1 MLVRHQPMKKCASS
15 RYETPTTSLS
25 EGEREKG
32 FTSTLFFILETRIQ
46 IQIMLRKVVLSN
58 LARKALLHRTR
69 TNAIASTSSSSSSSS
84 SRLFRSSSSF
94 MSANNINNNKQI
106 STSSSN
112 AFAEEQ
118 QQQEQQENDKMG
130 EDKTRYN
137 KSSGPVAKLL
147 HLIFKNQ
154 PIDSQKLYT
163 LAVENAVEIHSRRHM
178 KILLQSIKSRKQFT
192 TSENNIT
199 NKNKKKKKRFD
210 GFIKAARPL
219 DASGKTTKV
228 TYTFSVEERGRK
240 HLEKLGLIE
249 ARAEEEGNNNSE

>member
-1 MLVRHQPMKKCASS
+1 MNTK
-15 RYETPTTSLS
+15 
-25 EGEREKG
+25 
-32 FTSTLFFILETRIQ
+32 
-46 IQIMLRKVVLSN
+46 
-58 LARKALLHRTR
+58 
-69 TNAIASTSSSSSSSS
+69 
-84 SRLFRSSSSF
+84 
-94 MSANNINNNKQI
+94 NINKQI

-112 AFAEEQ
+112 LFAEEQ
-118 QQQEQQENDKMG
+118 QQQQEQEDDKMG

-154 PIDSQKLYT
+154 PIDSQKLYQ

-192 TSENNIT
+192 TSENNNNT

-210 GFIKAARPL
+210 GFIKAARPF

-249 ARAEEEGNNNSE
+249 ARAEEEGNNNKGE

>member
-1 MLVRHQPMKKCASS
+1 MCIFAMIRNAVS
-15 RYETPTTSLS
+15 SLS

-32 FTSTLFFILETRIQ
+32 FTSTLFFILETRIR

-58 LARKALLHRTR
+58 LARIALLHRTR
-69 TNAIASTSSSSSSSS
+69 TNAIASTSSSSSSSIQ
-84 SRLFRSSSSF
+84 LFRSSSSF
-94 MSANNINNNKQI
+94 MNTNKNNNKQI

-118 QQQEQQENDKMG
+118 QQQQENDKMG

-192 TSENNIT
+192 ASENNNNT

-249 ARAEEEGNNNSE
+249 ARAEEEGNNNNSE

>member
-1 MLVRHQPMKKCASS
+1 
-15 RYETPTTSLS
+15 
-25 EGEREKG
+25 
-32 FTSTLFFILETRIQ
+32 
-46 IQIMLRKVVLSN
+46 MLRKVVLSN
-58 LARKALLHRTR
+58 LARIALLHRTR
-69 TNAIASTSSSSSSSS
+69 TNAIASTSSSSSSSIQ
-84 SRLFRSSSSF
+84 LFRSSSSF
-94 MSANNINNNKQI
+94 MNTNKNNNKQI

-112 AFAEEQ
+112 AFAEE
-118 QQQEQQENDKMG
+118 QENDKMG

-192 TSENNIT
+192 ASENNNNT

-249 ARAEEEGNNNSE
+249 ARAEEEGNNNNSE

>member
-1 MLVRHQPMKKCASS
+1 MKKCASS
-15 RYETPTTSLS
+15 RYKTPTTSLS

-69 TNAIASTSSSSSSSS
+69 TNAIASTSSTSASSQ
-84 SRLFRSSSSF
+84 LFRSSSSF
-94 MSANNINNNKQI
+94 MNANNINNNKQI

-118 QQQEQQENDKMG
+118 QQQQENDKMG

-249 ARAEEEGNNNSE
+249 ARAEEEGNNNNSE

>member
-1 MLVRHQPMKKCASS
+1 MKKCASS
-15 RYETPTTSLS
+15 RYKTPTTSLS

-32 FTSTLFFILETRIQ
+32 FTSTLFFILETRIR

-58 LARKALLHRTR
+58 LARVALLHRTR
-69 TNAIASTSSSSSSSS
+69 TNAIASTSSSSSFQS
-84 SRLFRSSSSF
+84 FRSSSSF
-94 MSANNINNNKQI
+94 MNTKNINKQI

-112 AFAEEQ
+112 LFAEEQ
-118 QQQEQQENDKMG
+118 QQQQEQEDDKMG

-154 PIDSQKLYT
+154 PIDSQKLYQ

-192 TSENNIT
+192 TSENNNNT
-199 NKNKKKKKRFD
+199 NKNIKKKKRFD

-249 ARAEEEGNNNSE
+249 ARAEEEGNNNNSE

>member
-1 MLVRHQPMKKCASS
+1 MKKCASS

-112 AFAEEQ
+112 AFAEE

>member
-1 MLVRHQPMKKCASS
+1 MKKCASS
-15 RYETPTTSLS
+15 RYKTPTTSLS

-32 FTSTLFFILETRIQ
+32 FTSTLFFILETRIR

-58 LARKALLHRTR
+58 LARVALLHRTR

-84 SRLFRSSSSF
+84 SSIQLFRSSSSF
-94 MSANNINNNKQI
+94 MNTNKNNNKQI

-112 AFAEEQ
+112 AFAEEKQ
-118 QQQEQQENDKMG
+118 QQQENDKMG

-178 KILLQSIKSRKQFT
+178 KILLQSIKSRKQFAA
-192 TSENNIT
+192 SENNNNNT

-249 ARAEEEGNNNSE
+249 ARAEEEGNNNNSE

>member
-1 MLVRHQPMKKCASS
+1 MCIFAMIRNAVS
-15 RYETPTTSLS
+15 SLS

-69 TNAIASTSSSSSSSS
+69 TNAIASTSSTSASSQLS
-84 SRLFRSSSSF
+84 RSSSSF
-94 MSANNINNNKQI
+94 MNANNINNKQI
-106 STSSSN
+106 STSSSH
-112 AFAEEQ
+112 AEEQ
-118 QQQEQQENDKMG
+118 QQQQQENDKMG

-154 PIDSQKLYT
+154 PIDSQKLYA

-249 ARAEEEGNNNSE
+249 ARAEEEGNNNNSE

>member
-1 MLVRHQPMKKCASS
+1 MKKCASS
-15 RYETPTTSLS
+15 RYKTPTTSLS

-32 FTSTLFFILETRIQ
+32 FTSTLFFILETRIR

-58 LARKALLHRTR
+58 LARIALLHRTR
-69 TNAIASTSSSSSSSS
+69 TNAIASTSSSSSSSIQ
-84 SRLFRSSSSF
+84 LFRSSSSF
-94 MSANNINNNKQI
+94 MNTNKNNNKQI

-118 QQQEQQENDKMG
+118 QQQQENDKMG

-192 TSENNIT
+192 MSENNIT

-249 ARAEEEGNNNSE
+249 ARAEEEGNNNNSE

>member
-1 MLVRHQPMKKCASS
+1 
-15 RYETPTTSLS
+15 
-25 EGEREKG
+25 
-32 FTSTLFFILETRIQ
+32 
-46 IQIMLRKVVLSN
+46 MLRKVVLSN
-58 LARKALLHRTR
+58 LARVALLHRTR

-84 SRLFRSSSSF
+84 IQLFRSSSSF
-94 MSANNINNNKQI
+94 MNTNKNNNKQI

-118 QQQEQQENDKMG
+118 QQQQENDKMG

-249 ARAEEEGNNNSE
+249 ARAEEEGNNNNSE

>member
-1 MLVRHQPMKKCASS
+1 MKKCASS
-15 RYETPTTSLS
+15 RYKTPTTSLS

-32 FTSTLFFILETRIQ
+32 FTSTLFFILETRIR

-58 LARKALLHRTR
+58 LARVALLHRTR
-69 TNAIASTSSSSSSSS
+69 TNAIASTSSSSSSSIQ
-84 SRLFRSSSSF
+84 LFRSSSSF
-94 MSANNINNNKQI
+94 MNTNKNNNKQI

-118 QQQEQQENDKMG
+118 QQQQQQENDKMG

-178 KILLQSIKSRKQFT
+178 KILLQSIKSRKQFAA
-192 TSENNIT
+192 SENNNNNT

-249 ARAEEEGNNNSE
+249 ARAEEEGNNNNSE

>member
-1 MLVRHQPMKKCASS
+1 MKKCASS
-15 RYETPTTSLS
+15 RYKTPTTSLS

-32 FTSTLFFILETRIQ
+32 FTSTLFFILETRIR

-58 LARKALLHRTR
+58 LARVALLHRTR

-84 SRLFRSSSSF
+84 IQLFRSSSSF
-94 MSANNINNNKQI
+94 MNTNKNNNKQI

-118 QQQEQQENDKMG
+118 QQQQQQENDKMG

-192 TSENNIT
+192 ASENNNNNT

-249 ARAEEEGNNNSE
+249 ARAEEEGNNNDSE

>member
-1 MLVRHQPMKKCASS
+1 MKKCASS
-15 RYETPTTSLS
+15 RYKTPTTSLS

-32 FTSTLFFILETRIQ
+32 FTSTLFFILETRIR

-58 LARKALLHRTR
+58 LARVALLHRTR

-84 SRLFRSSSSF
+84 IQLFRSSSSF
-94 MSANNINNNKQI
+94 MNTNKNNNKQI

-118 QQQEQQENDKMG
+118 QQQQQQENDKMG

-178 KILLQSIKSRKQFT
+178 KILLQSIKSRKQFAA
-192 TSENNIT
+192 SENN
-199 NKNKKKKKRFD
+199 
-210 GFIKAARPL
+210 
-219 DASGKTTKV
+219 
-228 TYTFSVEERGRK
+228 
-240 HLEKLGLIE
+240 
-249 ARAEEEGNNNSE
+249 NNNRTKIKRRRNDSMVL

>member
-1 MLVRHQPMKKCASS
+1 MLVRHQSMKKCASL

-69 TNAIASTSSSSSSSS
+69 TNAIASTSSSSSSSQ
-84 SRLFRSSSSF
+84 LFRSSSSF
-94 MSANNINNNKQI
+94 MNANNINNNKQI

-112 AFAEEQ
+112 AFAEE

-192 TSENNIT
+192 TSENNNT

-249 ARAEEEGNNNSE
+249 VRAEEEGNNNNSD

>member
-1 MLVRHQPMKKCASS
+1 MLVRHQSMKKCASL

-84 SRLFRSSSSF
+84 QLFRSSSSF
-94 MSANNINNNKQI
+94 MNANNINNNKQI

-112 AFAEEQ
+112 AFAEE

-192 TSENNIT
+192 MSENNIT

-249 ARAEEEGNNNSE
+249 ARAEEEGNNNNSE

>member
-1 MLVRHQPMKKCASS
+1 M
-15 RYETPTTSLS
+15 
-25 EGEREKG
+25 
-32 FTSTLFFILETRIQ
+32 
-46 IQIMLRKVVLSN
+46 N
-58 LARKALLHRTR
+58 
-69 TNAIASTSSSSSSSS
+69 
-84 SRLFRSSSSF
+84 
-94 MSANNINNNKQI
+94 ANNINNKQI
-106 STSSSN
+106 STSSSH
-112 AFAEEQ
+112 AEEQ
-118 QQQEQQENDKMG
+118 QQQQQQENDKMG

-154 PIDSQKLYT
+154 PIDSQKLYA

-249 ARAEEEGNNNSE
+249 ARAEEEGNNNNSE

>member
-1 MLVRHQPMKKCASS
+1 
-15 RYETPTTSLS
+15 
-25 EGEREKG
+25 
-32 FTSTLFFILETRIQ
+32 
-46 IQIMLRKVVLSN
+46 MLRKVVLSN

-69 TNAIASTSSSSSSSS
+69 TNAIASTSSTSASSQ
-84 SRLFRSSSSF
+84 LFRSSSSF
-94 MSANNINNNKQI
+94 MNANNINNKQI
-106 STSSSN
+106 STSSSH
-112 AFAEEQ
+112 AEEQ
-118 QQQEQQENDKMG
+118 QQQQQENDKMG

-154 PIDSQKLYT
+154 PIDSQKLYA

-249 ARAEEEGNNNSE
+249 ARAEEEGNNNNSE

>member
-1 MLVRHQPMKKCASS
+1 MKKCASS
-15 RYETPTTSLS
+15 RYKTPTTSLS

-32 FTSTLFFILETRIQ
+32 FTSTLFFILETRIR

-58 LARKALLHRTR
+58 LARVALLHRTR
-69 TNAIASTSSSSSSSS
+69 TNAIASTSSSSSSSIQ
-84 SRLFRSSSSF
+84 LFRSSSSF
-94 MSANNINNNKQI
+94 MNTNKNNNKQI

-118 QQQEQQENDKMG
+118 QQQQQQQENDKMG

-178 KILLQSIKSRKQFT
+178 KI
-192 TSENNIT
+192 
-199 NKNKKKKKRFD
+199 
-210 GFIKAARPL
+210 
-219 DASGKTTKV
+219 
-228 TYTFSVEERGRK
+228 
-240 HLEKLGLIE
+240 
-249 ARAEEEGNNNSE
+249 

>member
-1 MLVRHQPMKKCASS
+1 MKKCASS
-15 RYETPTTSLS
+15 RYKTPTTSLS

-32 FTSTLFFILETRIQ
+32 FTSTLFFILETRIR

-58 LARKALLHRTR
+58 LARVALLHRTR

-84 SRLFRSSSSF
+84 SSSIQLFRSSSSF
-94 MSANNINNNKQI
+94 MNTNKNNNKQI

-112 AFAEEQ
+112 AFAE
-118 QQQEQQENDKMG
+118 EQQENDKMG

-192 TSENNIT
+192 ASENNNNNA

-249 ARAEEEGNNNSE
+249 ARAEEEGNNNNSE

>member
-1 MLVRHQPMKKCASS
+1 MLVRHQSMKKCASL

-84 SRLFRSSSSF
+84 QLFRSSSSF
-94 MSANNINNNKQI
+94 MNANNINNNKQI

-112 AFAEEQ
+112 AFAEE

-192 TSENNIT
+192 TSENNNT

-249 ARAEEEGNNNSE
+249 VRAEEEGNNNNSE

>member
-1 MLVRHQPMKKCASS
+1 MKKCASS
-15 RYETPTTSLS
+15 RYKTPTTSLS

-32 FTSTLFFILETRIQ
+32 FTSTLFFILETRIR

-58 LARKALLHRTR
+58 LARVALLHRTR
-69 TNAIASTSSSSSSSS
+69 TNAIASTSSSSPSFQ
-84 SRLFRSSSSF
+84 LFRSSSSF
-94 MSANNINNNKQI
+94 MNANNINNKKI

-112 AFAEEQ
+112 AFAEEEQ
-118 QQQEQQENDKMG
+118 QQQEQDDKMR

-192 TSENNIT
+192 TSENNNNT

-249 ARAEEEGNNNSE
+249 ARAEEEGNNNNSE

>member
-1 MLVRHQPMKKCASS
+1 MCIFAIQNANNISFR
-15 RYETPTTSLS
+15 RR
-25 EGEREKG
+25 EREG
-32 FTSTLFFILETRIQ
+32 FHLNALFFILETRIR

-58 LARKALLHRTR
+58 LARVALLHRTR

-84 SRLFRSSSSF
+84 SSIQLFRSSSSF
-94 MSANNINNNKQI
+94 MNTNKNNNKQI

-112 AFAEEQ
+112 AFAEEKQ
-118 QQQEQQENDKMG
+118 QQQENDKMG

-192 TSENNIT
+192 ASENNNNNA

-249 ARAEEEGNNNSE
+249 ARAEEEGNNNNSE

>member
-1 MLVRHQPMKKCASS
+1 MHLRDTKRQQHLFPKVRERRVSPQHFESS
-15 RYETPTTSLS
+15 
-25 EGEREKG
+25 
-32 FTSTLFFILETRIQ
+32 LFLILIKTRIR

-58 LARKALLHRTR
+58 LARIALLHRTR
-69 TNAIASTSSSSSSSS
+69 TNAIASTSSSSSSQ
-84 SRLFRSSSSF
+84 LFRSSSSF
-94 MSANNINNNKQI
+94 MNTNNINNKKI

-118 QQQEQQENDKMG
+118 QQQEQDDKMG

-192 TSENNIT
+192 TSENNNT
-199 NKNKKKKKRFD
+199 NNNKNKKKKKRFD

-249 ARAEEEGNNNSE
+249 ARAEEEGNNNNSE

>member
-1 MLVRHQPMKKCASS
+1 MCIFALIQNAVS
-15 RYETPTTSLS
+15 SLS
-25 EGEREKG
+25 QGERRVSPQHFE
-32 FTSTLFFILETRIQ
+32 SLFFILETRIQ
-46 IQIMLRKVVLSN
+46 IQRMLRKVASN
-58 LARKALLHRTR
+58 LARNALLHRTR
-69 TNAIASTSSSSSSSS
+69 TNAIASTSSSSSSQ
-84 SRLFRSSSSF
+84 LFRSSSSF
-94 MSANNINNNKQI
+94 MNTNNINNKQI

-118 QQQEQQENDKMG
+118 QQQQQDDKMR

-137 KSSGPVAKLL
+137 KSSGPVAKLI

-154 PIDSQKLYT
+154 PIDSQKLYQ

-192 TSENNIT
+192 TSENKNNNT
-199 NKNKKKKKRFD
+199 ENNKNKKKKKRFD
-210 GFIKAARPL
+210 GFIKAARPF

-249 ARAEEEGNNNSE
+249 ARAEEEGNNNNSE

>member
-1 MLVRHQPMKKCASS
+1 MCIFAMIRNAVS
-15 RYETPTTSLS
+15 SLS

-69 TNAIASTSSSSSSSS
+69 TNAIASTSSTSASSQ
-84 SRLFRSSSSF
+84 LFRSSSSF
-94 MSANNINNNKQI
+94 MNANNINNKQI
-106 STSSSN
+106 STSSSH
-112 AFAEEQ
+112 AEEQ
-118 QQQEQQENDKMG
+118 QQQQQENDKMG

-249 ARAEEEGNNNSE
+249 ARAEEEGNNNNSE

>member
-1 MLVRHQPMKKCASS
+1 MCIFAMIRNAVS
-15 RYETPTTSLS
+15 SLS

-69 TNAIASTSSSSSSSS
+69 TNAIASTSSTSASSQ
-84 SRLFRSSSSF
+84 LFRSSSSF
-94 MSANNINNNKQI
+94 MNANNINNKQI

-112 AFAEEQ
+112 AEEQ
-118 QQQEQQENDKMG
+118 QQQQQENDKMG

-154 PIDSQKLYT
+154 PIDSQKLYA
-163 LAVENAVEIHSRRHM
+163 LAVESAVEIHSRRHM

-249 ARAEEEGNNNSE
+249 ARAEEEGNNNNSE

>member
-1 MLVRHQPMKKCASS
+1 MKKCASL

-69 TNAIASTSSSSSSSS
+69 TNAIASTSSSSSSSQ
-84 SRLFRSSSSF
+84 LFRSSSSF
-94 MSANNINNNKQI
+94 MNANNINNNKQI

-112 AFAEEQ
+112 AFAEE

-192 TSENNIT
+192 TSENNNT

-249 ARAEEEGNNNSE
+249 VRAEEEGNNNNSD

>member
-1 MLVRHQPMKKCASS
+1 MCIFAMIRNAVS
-15 RYETPTTSLS
+15 SLS

-69 TNAIASTSSSSSSSS
+69 TNAIASTSSTSASSQ
-84 SRLFRSSSSF
+84 LFRSSSSF
-94 MSANNINNNKQI
+94 MNANNINNKQI

-112 AFAEEQ
+112 AEEQ
-118 QQQEQQENDKMG
+118 QQQQQENDKMG

-154 PIDSQKLYT
+154 PIDSQKLYA

-178 KILLQSIKSRKQFT
+178 KILLQSIKSRKQFAA
-192 TSENNIT
+192 SENNNNNT

-249 ARAEEEGNNNSE
+249 ARAEEEGNNNNSE

>member
-1 MLVRHQPMKKCASS
+1 MHLRVDTKRRIISFP
-15 RYETPTTSLS
+15 R
-25 EGEREKG
+25 REKG
-32 FTSTLFFILETRIQ
+32 FTFSHFESLFFILETRIQ
-46 IQIMLRKVVLSN
+46 IQRMLRKVASN
-58 LARKALLHRTR
+58 LARNALLHRTR
-69 TNAIASTSSSSSSSS
+69 TNSIASTSSSSSSQ
-84 SRLFRSSSSF
+84 LFRSSSSF
-94 MSANNINNNKQI
+94 MNTNNINNKQI

-118 QQQEQQENDKMG
+118 QQQQDDKMR

-137 KSSGPVAKLL
+137 KSSGPVAKLI

-154 PIDSQKLYT
+154 PIDSQKLYQ

-192 TSENNIT
+192 TSENKNNNT
-199 NKNKKKKKRFD
+199 ENNKNKKKKKRFD
-210 GFIKAARPL
+210 GFIKAARPF

-249 ARAEEEGNNNSE
+249 ARAEEEGNNNKGE

>member
-1 MLVRHQPMKKCASS
+1 MKKCASS
-15 RYETPTTSLS
+15 RYKTPTTSLS

-32 FTSTLFFILETRIQ
+32 FTSTLFFILETRIR

-58 LARKALLHRTR
+58 LARVALLHRTR

-84 SRLFRSSSSF
+84 SSIQLFRSSSSF
-94 MSANNINNNKQI
+94 MNTNKNNNKQI

-112 AFAEEQ
+112 AFAEEKQ
-118 QQQEQQENDKMG
+118 QQQENDKMG

-249 ARAEEEGNNNSE
+249 ARAEEEGNNNNSE

>member
-1 MLVRHQPMKKCASS
+1 MCFFAMIQNAVS
-15 RYETPTTSLS
+15 SLS
-25 EGEREKG
+25 EGERERRVSH
-32 FTSTLFFILETRIQ
+32 FESLFFILETRIQ
-46 IQIMLRKVVLSN
+46 IQQMLRTVASN

-69 TNAIASTSSSSSSSS
+69 TNAIASTSSSSSFQS
-84 SRLFRSSSSF
+84 FRSSSSF
-94 MSANNINNNKQI
+94 MNTKNINKQI

-112 AFAEEQ
+112 LFAEEQ
-118 QQQEQQENDKMG
+118 QQQQEQEDDKMG

-154 PIDSQKLYT
+154 PIDSQKLYQ

-192 TSENNIT
+192 TSENNNNT
-199 NKNKKKKKRFD
+199 NKNKKKKNRFD
-210 GFIKAARPL
+210 GFIKAARPF

-249 ARAEEEGNNNSE
+249 ARAEEEGNNNNSE

>member
-1 MLVRHQPMKKCASS
+1 MN
-15 RYETPTTSLS
+15 T
-25 EGEREKG
+25 
-32 FTSTLFFILETRIQ
+32 
-46 IQIMLRKVVLSN
+46 
-58 LARKALLHRTR
+58 
-69 TNAIASTSSSSSSSS
+69 
-84 SRLFRSSSSF
+84 
-94 MSANNINNNKQI
+94 NNINNKQI

-118 QQQEQQENDKMG
+118 QQQQQDDKMR

-137 KSSGPVAKLL
+137 KSSGPVAKLI
-147 HLIFKNQ
+147 HLIFK
-154 PIDSQKLYT
+154 KLYQ

-192 TSENNIT
+192 TSENKNNNT
-199 NKNKKKKKRFD
+199 ENNKNKKKKKRFD
-210 GFIKAARPL
+210 GFIKAARPF

-249 ARAEEEGNNNSE
+249 ARAEEEGNNNKGE

>member
-1 MLVRHQPMKKCASS
+1 MCIFAIQNANNISFR
-15 RYETPTTSLS
+15 
-25 EGEREKG
+25 REKG

-46 IQIMLRKVVLSN
+46 IQIMLRKVSSN

-69 TNAIASTSSSSSSSS
+69 TNAIASTSSSSSSIQ
-84 SRLFRSSSSF
+84 LFRSSSSF
-94 MSANNINNNKQI
+94 MNTNNINNKQI

-118 QQQEQQENDKMG
+118 QQQQENDKMG

-192 TSENNIT
+192 ASENNNNT

-249 ARAEEEGNNNSE
+249 ARAEEEGNNNNSE

>member
-1 MLVRHQPMKKCASS
+1 MKKCASL

-69 TNAIASTSSSSSSSS
+69 TNAIASTSSSSSIQ
-84 SRLFRSSSSF
+84 LFRSSSSF
-94 MSANNINNNKQI
+94 MNTNKNNNKQI

-118 QQQEQQENDKMG
+118 QQQQENDKMG

-192 TSENNIT
+192 TSENNNT

-249 ARAEEEGNNNSE
+249 VRAEEEGNNNNSE

>member
-1 MLVRHQPMKKCASS
+1 MIRNAVS
-15 RYETPTTSLS
+15 SLS

-69 TNAIASTSSSSSSSS
+69 TNAIASTSSTSASSQ
-84 SRLFRSSSSF
+84 LFRSSSSF
-94 MSANNINNNKQI
+94 MNANNINNKQI
-106 STSSSN
+106 STSSSH
-112 AFAEEQ
+112 AEEQ
-118 QQQEQQENDKMG
+118 QQQQQENDKMG

-154 PIDSQKLYT
+154 PIDSQKLYA

-249 ARAEEEGNNNSE
+249 ARAEEEGNNNNSE

>member
-1 MLVRHQPMKKCASS
+1 MKKCASS
-15 RYETPTTSLS
+15 RYKTPTTSLS

-69 TNAIASTSSSSSSSS
+69 TNAIASTSSTSASSQ
-84 SRLFRSSSSF
+84 LFRSSSSF
-94 MSANNINNNKQI
+94 MNANNINNKQI
-106 STSSSN
+106 STSSSH
-112 AFAEEQ
+112 AEEQ
-118 QQQEQQENDKMG
+118 QQQQQQQENDKMG

-249 ARAEEEGNNNSE
+249 ARAEEEGNNNNSE

>member
-1 MLVRHQPMKKCASS
+1 MKKCASS
-15 RYETPTTSLS
+15 RYKTPTTSLS

-69 TNAIASTSSSSSSSS
+69 TNAIASTSSTSASSQ
-84 SRLFRSSSSF
+84 LFRSSSSF
-94 MSANNINNNKQI
+94 MNTNKNNNKQI

-118 QQQEQQENDKMG
+118 QQQQENDKMG

-249 ARAEEEGNNNSE
+249 ARAEEEGNNNNSE

>member
-1 MLVRHQPMKKCASS
+1 MHLRDTKRFHLFPKARERRVSHQHFES
-15 RYETPTTSLS
+15 
-25 EGEREKG
+25 
-32 FTSTLFFILETRIQ
+32 LFFILETRIQ

-58 LARKALLHRTR
+58 LARIALLHRAR
-69 TNAIASTSSSSSSSS
+69 TNAIASTSSSSSIQ
-84 SRLFRSSSSF
+84 LFRSSSPF
-94 MSANNINNNKQI
+94 MNTNKNNNKQI

-118 QQQEQQENDKMG
+118 QQQQENDKMG

-192 TSENNIT
+192 ASENNNNT

-249 ARAEEEGNNNSE
+249 ARAEEEGNNNNSE

>member
-1 MLVRHQPMKKCASS
+1 MKKCASS
-15 RYETPTTSLS
+15 RYKTPTTSLS

-32 FTSTLFFILETRIQ
+32 FTSTLFFILETRIR

-58 LARKALLHRTR
+58 LARIALLHRTR
-69 TNAIASTSSSSSSSS
+69 TNAIASTSSSSSSQ
-84 SRLFRSSSSF
+84 LFRSSSSF
-94 MSANNINNNKQI
+94 MNTNKNNNKQI

-118 QQQEQQENDKMG
+118 QQQQQQENDKMG

-192 TSENNIT
+192 TSENNNT
-199 NKNKKKKKRFD
+199 NNNKNKKKKKRFD

-249 ARAEEEGNNNSE
+249 ARAEEEGNNNNSE

>member
-1 MLVRHQPMKKCASS
+1 MKKCASS
-15 RYETPTTSLS
+15 RYKTPTTSLS

-32 FTSTLFFILETRIQ
+32 FTSTLFFILETRIR

-58 LARKALLHRTR
+58 LARVALLHRTR

-84 SRLFRSSSSF
+84 IQLFRSSSSF
-94 MSANNINNNKQI
+94 MNTNKNNNKQI

-118 QQQEQQENDKMG
+118 KNDKMG

-192 TSENNIT
+192 ASENNNNNA

-249 ARAEEEGNNNSE
+249 ARAEEEGNNNNSE